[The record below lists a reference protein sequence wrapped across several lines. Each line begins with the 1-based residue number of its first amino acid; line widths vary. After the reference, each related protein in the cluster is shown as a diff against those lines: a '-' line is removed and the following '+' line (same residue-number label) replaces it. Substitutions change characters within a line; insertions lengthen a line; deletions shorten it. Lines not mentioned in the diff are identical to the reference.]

1 MRRVLFLWL
10 IALVGFVQAE
20 RLEVNSALAI
30 YTRLFEVLTNK
41 THFRIY
47 TPNAELQRVFGY
59 SDRIALLE
67 VPDGADVAIVSNDEE
82 MQKLRKALRQKAMES
97 KLLIVT
103 RSYHHFINAPDLVGA
118 FYWSHGRK
126 QFLFREQI
134 LKRFGIVLPDEFRR
148 YIVDDM

>member
-1 MRRVLFLWL
+1 M
-10 IALVGFVQAE
+10 QAE

-41 THFRIY
+41 SHFRIY
-47 TPNAELQRVFGY
+47 TPNAELRRVFSY

-67 VPDGADVAIVSNDEE
+67 VPDDADVAIVSNDEE
-82 MQKLRKALRQKAMES
+82 MQTLRSRLREKAKEKS
-97 KLLIVT
+97 LLIVT
-103 RSYHHFINAPDLVGA
+103 RTYHHFINEPDLIGA

-134 LKRFGIVLPDEFRR
+134 LKHFGITLPEEFQKF
-148 YIVDDM
+148 IIDDL